1 MRAAVI
7 HEHGDR
13 DVIRLLDDYPT
24 PAAEPGWVVL
34 RVGATSINFHDIF
47 TRRGMPGIRI
57 PFPLIVGSDLAG
69 EIVEVGSGVTG
80 WSAGDRVL
88 VDPHPS
94 EASGWKFLGEQ
105 FDGGRA
111 EFCAV
116 IEEQLVALPDAV
128 SFEVAST
135 LPLAYATAHR
145 MMFTR
150 GNLKAGETVLV
161 LGASGGVGTC
171 CVLLAKMVGATVL
184 ACASSPAKLERLAAI
199 GADHLIDYTRVDMRK
214 AVHEIVG
221 KPRVAGTG
229 GVDLAVNYTGG
240 KTWKDTLRCV
250 GNGGRMV
257 TCGATAGFDEEV
269 DCRYVWTF
277 EHSIIGSDGW
287 TRDDVLALLG
297 MVESGRLEP
306 VIDRVFPLEEIHEAE
321 RLLED
326 REVFGKVVVTP

>member
-7 HEHGDR
+7 DEHGDR
-13 DVIRLLDDYPT
+13 GVIRLVDDYPT
-24 PAAEPGWVVL
+24 PSAGEGGVVI
-34 RVGATSINFHDIF
+34 RVGATSVNFHDIF

-57 PFPLIVGSDLAG
+57 PFPLIVGSDIAG
-69 EIVEVGSGVTG
+69 EIVAVGEGVTG
-80 WSAGDRVL
+80 WSVGDRVL
-88 VDPHPS
+88 VDPHPC
-94 EASGWKFLGEQ
+94 EATGWKFIGEQ

-116 IEEQLVALPDAV
+116 LAEQLVRLPATV

-145 MMFTR
+145 MMFAR
-150 GNLKAGETVLV
+150 GNVLAGETVLV

-171 CVLLAKMVGATVL
+171 CVLLAKMAGAQVI
-184 ACASSPAKLERLAAI
+184 ACASSPAKLERLRAI

-229 GVDLAVNYTGG
+229 GVDLAINYTGG
-240 KTWKDTLRCV
+240 KTWMDTLRCV

-277 EHSIIGSDGW
+277 EQSIIGSDGW
-287 TRDDVLALLG
+287 TREDVTRLLG
-297 MVESGRLEP
+297 LVESGLLKP
-306 VIDRVFPLEEIHEAE
+306 VIDKVLPLDDIHEAE

>member
-13 DVIRLLDDYPT
+13 DVIRLLDDYPE
-24 PAAEPGWVVL
+24 PQAKPGWVVL
-34 RVGATSINFHDIF
+34 RVRATSVNFHDIF

-57 PFPLIVGSDLAG
+57 PFPLIVGSDIAG
-69 EIVEVGSGVTG
+69 EIVEVGAGVSG
-80 WSAGDRVL
+80 WSVGARVL

-94 EASGWKFLGEQ
+94 EASGWKFIGEQ

-111 EFCAV
+111 EYCAV
-116 IEEQLVALPDAV
+116 LAEQLVPLPEAV

-145 MMFTR
+145 MMFDR
-150 GNLKAGETVLV
+150 GRLEAGETVLI

-171 CVLLAKMVGATVL
+171 CVLLAKMVGAKVI
-184 ACASSPAKLERLAAI
+184 ACASSPEKLERLRDL
-199 GADHLIDYTRVDMRK
+199 GADHLIDYTRTDMRK

-240 KTWKDTLRCV
+240 KTWNETLRCV
-250 GNGGRMV
+250 GNRGRMV

-277 EHSIIGSDGW
+277 EQSIIGSDGW
-287 TRDDVLALLG
+287 SREDVTRLLDL
-297 MVESGRLEP
+297 VAADQLQP
-306 VIDRVFPLEEIHEAE
+306 VIDQVLPLDEIREAE

-326 REVFGKVVVTP
+326 REVFGKIVVTP